1 MRKESLKTIYNLAKK
16 NKKIL
21 FIGSDL
27 GFNVLDDM
35 KKNLPDQFHMEGVSE
50 QHIIGMSA
58 GLAMDGF
65 IPFVNTIATF
75 LTRRCYEQI
84 VIDLC
89 LHNLPVRLLGNGGGG
104 VYAPLGPTHLA
115 IEDLSLM
122 RNIPNMAVFSPS
134 GPSEVRNIINFLENY
149 KSPAYIRIG
158 KGGEAD
164 LYKNDDE
171 FKFGKPIVLKKSND
185 FMIYSCGIMS
195 HIALEVA
202 NELKDNFNIGVMHFH
217 TIKPLDE
224 EYILRKSMKL
234 KIIFTLEENILSG
247 GFGSQIL
254 ELFNNHDPSLCKK
267 IRRFGIKDSFE
278 SVYGNQN
285 NLLEFWGISKN
296 KVKNRILEYLK

>member
-1 MRKESLKTIYNLAKK
+1 MRKESLKTVYNLAKK

-35 KKNLPDQFHMEGVSE
+35 KKNLPKQFHMEGVSE

-89 LHNLPVRLLGNGGGG
+89 LHNLPVRLLGNGAGG

-134 GPSEVRNIINFLENY
+134 GPVEVRNIIKFLENY
-149 KSPAYIRIG
+149 QSPAYIRIG
-158 KGGEAD
+158 KGGETD
-164 LYKNDDE
+164 LYKNSDI
-171 FKFGKPIVLKKSND
+171 FKVGKPIVLKKSND

-195 HIALEVA
+195 HIALEVV

-224 EYILRKSMKL
+224 QYILRKSLKP

-247 GFGSQIL
+247 GFGSRIL
-254 ELFNNHDPSLCKK
+254 ELFNNHDPSLCAK
-267 IRRFGIKDSFE
+267 IRRFGIEDSFE

-296 KVKNRILEYLK
+296 KVKSRILEYLK

>member
-1 MRKESLKTIYNLAKK
+1 MKTIYNLAKK

-35 KKNLPDQFHMEGVSE
+35 KKNLPNQFHMEGVSE

-134 GPSEVRNIINFLENY
+134 GPSEVRNIIKFLENY
-149 KSPAYIRIG
+149 QSPAYIRIG

-164 LYKNDDE
+164 LYKNDDK

-202 NELKDNFNIGVMHFH
+202 NELKDNFNLGVMHFH

-224 EYILRKSMKL
+224 EYILRKSLKL

-267 IRRFGIKDSFE
+267 IRRFGIKDSFD